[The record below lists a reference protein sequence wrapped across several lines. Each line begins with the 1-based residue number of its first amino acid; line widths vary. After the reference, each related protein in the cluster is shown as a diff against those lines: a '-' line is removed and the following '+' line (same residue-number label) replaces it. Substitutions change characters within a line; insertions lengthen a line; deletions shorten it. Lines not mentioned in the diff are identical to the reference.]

1 MDKYQASLEY
11 LYSFVDY
18 ETVRQPGISQS
29 YDLRRVEELLERMGN
44 PHHVAPCVHIAGTK
58 GKGSTAAMIDSVLTT
73 SGYSTGLYTSP
84 HLIDIRERIRVKGKP
99 ITRVEFV
106 SCIEWLKREVAV
118 VNARTDYGRLTMFEI
133 LTALSFLFFAK
144 QKVDFQVVEVGLGGR
159 LDATN
164 VVNPEVCA
172 ITTLGMDHTDIL
184 GDTLAKIA
192 AEKAGII
199 KQRVPLVSALQKPEA
214 ANVIEEFCRRHGA
227 MLIRAGVDITCNS
240 LSERLGVQRLE
251 INGRRGRYQ
260 VELPLYGHFQQENV
274 VVAVGVL
281 EMLAERG
288 YRITAKSIVTGLRH
302 VRWRGRF
309 QIIRQRPLV
318 VTDGAHNLQSIQALR
333 IAVENLLKD
342 ESRCKRVLVI
352 GVSSDK
358 DYAAIAYE
366 LEGLFDV
373 AIITQSHHARALA
386 TDVLAKAFIGTTET
400 VIVAPSVPAA
410 LDEAIKLGG
419 KEAFICATGSL
430 YIVGEALQWAHKR
443 GY

>member
-1 MDKYQASLEY
+1 
-11 LYSFVDY
+11 
-18 ETVRQPGISQS
+18 
-29 YDLRRVEELLERMGN
+29 
-44 PHHVAPCVHIAGTK
+44 
-58 GKGSTAAMIDSVLTT
+58 
-73 SGYSTGLYTSP
+73 
-84 HLIDIRERIRVKGKP
+84 
-99 ITRVEFV
+99 
-106 SCIEWLKREVAV
+106 
-118 VNARTDYGRLTMFEI
+118 
-133 LTALSFLFFAK
+133 
-144 QKVDFQVVEVGLGGR
+144 
-159 LDATN
+159 
-164 VVNPEVCA
+164 
-172 ITTLGMDHTDIL
+172 
-184 GDTLAKIA
+184 
-192 AEKAGII
+192 
-199 KQRVPLVSALQKPEA
+199 
-214 ANVIEEFCRRHGA
+214 
-227 MLIRAGVDITCNS
+227 
-240 LSERLGVQRLE
+240 
-251 INGRRGRYQ
+251 
-260 VELPLYGHFQQENV
+260 
-274 VVAVGVL
+274 
-281 EMLAERG
+281 
-288 YRITAKSIVTGLRH
+288 
-302 VRWRGRF
+302 
-309 QIIRQRPLV
+309 LV